1 MAPIIANNNS
11 TTDSTAI
18 LAGAL
23 YPLFPKGLEPDHE
36 QVILGLEVS
45 VPAISIIFNRWKGKP
60 IKDDMAGKPIVEY
73 DGRPI
78 FAELAIVQMAVRSR
92 GGGEGWSALWQEAYP
107 IRQSGPL
114 VRRPKEKRGFSGCQM
129 AF

>member
-1 MAPIIANNNS
+1 
-11 TTDSTAI
+11 
-18 LAGAL
+18 
-23 YPLFPKGLEPDHE
+23 
-36 QVILGLEVS
+36 
-45 VPAISIIFNRWKGKP
+45 VPATNITFKRWKGKP
-60 IKDDMAGKPIVEY
+60 VKDDMAGKHIVEY

-92 GGGEGWSALWQEAYP
+92 GGGGGGWSAFWQEAYP